1 MADASGVAIFLR
13 LCAVAEVSS
22 LEYNRLGVIGPA
34 CLVRDRG
41 WIEAP
46 GLSRLSI
53 GVPYMLINTVCQL
66 YFKYEVKLEEARI
79 RIIVENAKA
88 MVHNRGG
95 ADNSR

>member
-1 MADASGVAIFLR
+1 
-13 LCAVAEVSS
+13 
-22 LEYNRLGVIGPA
+22 
-34 CLVRDRG
+34 
-41 WIEAP
+41 
-46 GLSRLSI
+46 
-53 GVPYMLINTVCQL
+53 MLINTVCQL